1 MLRRRAAGKSE
12 RVFVATSASLVSG
25 IAGRYATALF
35 ELADEAK
42 NLDGVL
48 NDMVALDAALAESA
62 DLRAL
67 VSSPIYSREQ
77 QAAAMVSIGEKMGL
91 DQLTRNVLGLMASK
105 RRLFALKGVIAG
117 YRALLA
123 EKRGEV
129 TAEVTSAA
137 PLSESQ
143 IEALS
148 KKLKASVGKDVK
160 LKTAVD
166 ESLIGGLIVKV
177 GSRMI
182 DTSIRAKLSNLQNA
196 MKEVG

>member
-1 MLRRRAAGKSE
+1 MAN
-12 RVFVATSASLVSG
+12 SASLVSG

-35 ELADEAK
+35 ELAEEAN

-48 NDMVALDAALAESA
+48 NDMLALDAALTESA

-67 VSSPIYSREQ
+67 VSSPIYTREQ
-77 QAAAMVSIGEKMGL
+77 QGAAMATVAEKMEL
-91 DQLTRNVLGLMASK
+91 DGLTRSILGLMATK
-105 RRLFALKGVIAG
+105 RRLFALIGVIAG

-123 EKRGEV
+123 DKRGEV
-129 TAEVTSAA
+129 TAEVTSASA
-137 PLSESQ
+137 LTKAQ
-143 IEALS
+143 TEALA
-148 KKLKASVGKDVK
+148 KKLKASVGKDVT
-160 LKTAVD
+160 LNVAVD
-166 ESLIGGLIVKV
+166 DTLIGGLIVKV